1 MLVCRGLLPLARR
14 SFWSHPH
21 LDFDALYALLDG
33 GDGRRLQHLAPY
45 FEDVR
50 HLTVHPGRQLDSFAR
65 DEEAALD
72 CRLPELLSHCP
83 HLWSLSL
90 LDVPMFKGFD
100 AVVLLETLRLA
111 SGVKKLRLELLLM
124 NLAIEA
130 PGHLLN
136 AAERCSRPDRTVVG
150 SIKDPADVIQPFG
163 LEGQARDFRA
173 RPDEMAEWW
182 SSVLN
187 EQTRD
192 GQRADMM
199 PRALTQRPRYVAD
212 GAYPNPVPDEPATED
227 WQPYVPP
234 ELEAPESL
242 QKDGEWDIDAIT
254 KAEYAAMMG
263 VVYCRDTG
271 KRQAAARWLSDR
283 PQFAVTGRTF
293 GHGDVADDYAAL
305 PLNLHDARKQ
315 LALKLRWRL
324 LNHLRA
330 HTPESMYLVFKDP
343 AAAMIA
349 HEPYFWQALPVPHVR
364 IRMARGLE
372 PDDAFALESS
382 ATCVPARELR
392 LGAPSSAGTGG
403 GTVTLWKTTTSRRAE
418 SYPLHPRT
426 RQFELVCNS
435 AKDLEGLKAPHDVR
449 VLLGEGDQDWRA
461 VEPGVA
467 LPPMSEEKRD
477 EIIKAYRDDF
487 KKHFGGQDE
496 YVSYGMVDEFAD
508 SEEWGSDS
516 DPGPWAEFGHEDD
529 EIIGTPPPD
538 SDEDGADGDGP
549 ANPPN
554 PPDPDNAANGA
565 PATGPAPGGNMTA
578 PPQPLLLPIQVH
590 LQQQVQTL
598 LHQHLAQMA
607 HEQAQMAAQRQA
619 RLATHAQFV
628 QRVQE
633 LQAQLAAVEAM
644 ELTPG
649 QAAAQAAA
657 QNQLEQVQQAV
668 ALHDPVAAAA
678 GPAGQAGDAGAPA
691 GNGALEGEAGGE
703 QGEGSGGTGEAVGG
717 PELAAE
723 QVIVAGQL
731 ADAQAAQAAQA
742 MANAQQQAA
751 LQNAIAQPPGQ
762 AGQQWALL
770 QQQANEEALL
780 LQQPLIQQAQA
791 HQAALQAQST
801 QAQSGS
807 QPQSQN
813 PPPTDDGGEGSSTNP

>member
-33 GDGRRLQHLAPY
+33 GDGRRLQRLAPN

-50 HLTVHPGRQLDSFAR
+50 HLTIRPGRQLDSFAR
-65 DEEAALD
+65 DVEAALD

-90 LDVPMFKGFD
+90 LDVPVFKGFD

-111 SGVKKLRLELLLM
+111 SGVEKLRLELLLM

-150 SIKDPADVIQPFG
+150 SIRDPADVIQPFG

-173 RPDEMAEWW
+173 RPDEMTEWW

-199 PRALTQRPRYVAD
+199 PRALAQRPRYVAD

-227 WQPYVPP
+227 WEPYVPP

-271 KRQAAARWLSDR
+271 RRQAAARWLSDR

-293 GHGDVADDYAAL
+293 GHGGVTDDYAAL

-324 LNHLRA
+324 LDHLRA

-349 HEPYFWQALPVPHVR
+349 HEPYFWLALPVPHVR

-372 PDDAFALESS
+372 PDDAFASESS

-461 VEPGVA
+461 VEPGAA
-467 LPPMSEEKRD
+467 LPTMSEEKKD

-508 SEEWGSDS
+508 PDESGSDS

-549 ANPPN
+549 ADAP
-554 PPDPDNAANGA
+554 NGA
-565 PATGPAPGGNMTA
+565 PTAPAPANGPAAGGGNMTA

-668 ALHDPVAAAA
+668 ALHDPVQIPP
-678 GPAGQAGDAGAPA
+678 GPAGGPAQGPA
-691 GNGALEGEAGGE
+691 GNGAQGGE
-703 QGEGSGGTGEAVGG
+703 GAAQGEGSGGAGE

-723 QVIVAGQL
+723 QVLAAGQL
-731 ADAQAAQAAQA
+731 AEAQAAQAAQA
-742 MANAQQQAA
+742 SANAQQQAA

-780 LQQPLIQQAQA
+780 LQQQTLIQQAQA
-791 HQAALQAQST
+791 HQAALQAQ
-801 QAQSGS
+801 AQSAAQSES
-807 QPQSQN
+807 QPQSQTQ
-813 PPPTDDGGEGSSTNP
+813 PPADDGEGSSTNP